1 MRKLMMAALVCSL
14 VSAPVWAN
22 PSHGA
27 GYFGGQANW
36 ERVAGY
42 YSGNGGEFTIR
53 SAGSGLL
60 LSNASYAASTKNVGP
75 ANWGPSF
82 QTFCLEIGEAITEP
96 MSIWVSTVNK
106 DLVTPGSHAW
116 KGGTGTGDDLGSE
129 TAWVYTQF
137 AKGTLAGYAYSG
149 TVNGLDRTQTAAALQ
164 RFIWKWE
171 GEGGAN
177 MAASFGGITLDATQ
191 QALVASWETLFSN
204 SGFQGIGNV
213 RVLQTYKLSDGTVA
227 QDLLYLVP
235 APAAAF
241 LAFFG
246 LGIVGWVKRRMA

>member
-1 MRKLMMAALVCSL
+1 MRKLMLAALVCSL
-14 VSAPVWAN
+14 VSTPVWAN

-27 GYFGGQANW
+27 GYFGGQASFA
-36 ERVAGY
+36 RVSGY
-42 YSGNGGEFTIR
+42 FLGNGGEITIYG
-53 SAGSGLL
+53 AGSGLL
-60 LSNASYAASTKNVGP
+60 LSNSTYAASTKNVVP
-75 ANWGPSF
+75 VNLGPSF
-82 QTFCLEIGEAITEP
+82 QTFCLEVGEHLTAP
-96 MSIWVSTVNK
+96 MSLWVSTVNK

-116 KGGTGTGDDLGSE
+116 KGGTADGDNLDSK

-137 AKGTLAGYAYSG
+137 AKGTLADYAYTG

-164 RFIWKWE
+164 RFIWASE
-171 GEGGAN
+171 GEGGLN
-177 MAASFGGITLDATQ
+177 MAASFGGITLNAAQ
-191 QALVASWETLFSN
+191 QTLVASWDSLFLQ

-213 RVLQTYKLSDGTVA
+213 RVLQTYKLSDGSLA

-246 LGIVGWVKRRMA
+246 LGIVGWMKRRMA